1 MTDRSGSAGQARGAI
16 DCHLWVILRR
26 LGPGST
32 STLSLSVYGLRMAA
46 LPTTDV
52 PRPSRGGR
60 PRDPSRD
67 GVIRA
72 AILRLLAEVGYGALT
87 MDAVASEAGVGKAT
101 IYRRW
106 RTKQDLVV
114 DTISELNRA
123 DADVADTGS
132 LEGDLRAMLHQ
143 MVATIGGPT
152 GAATV
157 SLLSSIPHQPAL
169 AQAFNDGPLAVWR
182 QSFDALWNR
191 AEERGEI
198 STTLAGSILAET
210 VSALLVQRWLLT
222 RRPVDDA
229 YADEVLDTVV
239 LPLIR
244 ATRVADPAPA
254 TSRECPDRP

>member
-1 MTDRSGSAGQARGAI
+1 
-16 DCHLWVILRR
+16 
-26 LGPGST
+26 
-32 STLSLSVYGLRMAA
+32 MAA
-46 LPTTDV
+46 LATTEM

-114 DTISELNRA
+114 DTISDLNRA
-123 DADVADTGS
+123 EAGVPDTGS

-143 MVATIGGPT
+143 MVSMIEGPT

-169 AQAFNDGPLAVWR
+169 EEAFHDGPLAVWR
-182 QSFDALWNR
+182 QSFDALWAR
-191 AEERGEI
+191 AEERGEVRPGLAN
-198 STTLAGSILAET
+198 STLAET
-210 VSALLVQRWLLT
+210 ASALLVQRWLLT
-222 RRPVDDA
+222 RRPVDTD
-229 YADEVLDTVV
+229 YADEVLDTVL

-244 ATRVADPAPA
+244 LRAST
-254 TSRECPDRP
+254 